1 MKKTTRILAA
11 VMSVALI
18 GAVPISSVPVV
29 AEDVSITDKN
39 QNNTYYIFYKDIDT
53 KEIDEIAAQKRLDY
67 VYSLYEQG
75 LSEREV
81 EKKST
86 DYYQEIRLD
95 LVKKAYK
102 EASANVLKELGV
114 DRSDAFCSNFT
125 PLVIC
130 SLTEEQYD
138 TAQKSENITDITF
151 FKDFELNIASTG
163 VSQNNTYYIFYND
176 IDTTEI
182 DNIAEQKKHDYTYS
196 LYEQGL
202 SEREVE
208 QKSSDYYQEVRLDL
222 VKKAYKDASAK
233 ILKELGLDDS
243 EVFCSSYTPL
253 IICSLNEE
261 QLVTA
266 HKSKNIKEITS
277 FKDFT
282 LEPTSIFNDKNSL
295 IEYFTTDSE
304 GNSVL
309 GDNIKVDAIFNSG
322 KNNNIDYLI
331 VYGLSDVKEIDVVVK
346 ELNKGRSYSWESPID
361 TFSGGIYDLIGSE
374 IKTNNQIKLIVFVD
388 DITPGFAGYDLSD
401 YSNDVGFDAKPYVIN
416 LGDPNGDYRINAV
429 DASIILS
436 TYAKIQTTTDYV
448 MSEDEIKKMDVNND
462 RAVDAVDAACVLSY
476 YAFISTDGTGSLN
489 DFLTVK

>member
-1 MKKTTRILAA
+1 MKKTTRVLAA

-53 KEIDEIAAQKRLDY
+53 KEIDEIVEQKRHDY
-67 VYSLYEQG
+67 IYSLYEQG

-81 EKKST
+81 EQKST

-95 LVKKAYK
+95 LIKKAYK
-102 EASANVLKELGV
+102 EASAKILDELGV
-114 DRSDAFCSNFT
+114 DSSDVFCSNFT

-138 TAQKSENITDITF
+138 NAQKSENITDITYF
-151 FKDFELNIASTG
+151 TDFELKPTSADS
-163 VSQNNTYYIFYND
+163 SQNMYYIFYKD

-182 DNIAEQKKHDYTYS
+182 DNYTEQKRHDYIYS

-208 QKSSDYYQEVRLDL
+208 QKSTDYYQEIRLDL
-222 VKKAYKDASAK
+222 VKKAYNEASSK
-233 ILKELGLDDS
+233 ILNELGINGSD
-243 EVFCSSYTPL
+243 VFCSSYTPL

-261 QLVTA
+261 QLDTA
-266 HKSKNIKEITS
+266 HKSENIKQITS

-282 LEPTSIFNDKNSL
+282 LEPTSILNDKNSF

-309 GDNIKVDAIFNSG
+309 GDNNKVDAIFNSG
-322 KNNNIDYLI
+322 KNKNIDYLI
-331 VYGLSDVKEIDVVVK
+331 VYGLADVKEIKAVVNK
-346 ELNKGRSYSWESPID
+346 LNKDRSYSWRSPID
-361 TFSGGIYDLIGSE
+361 TYSGGIYDLVGSA

-388 DITPGFAGYDLSD
+388 DITPGFAVNDISN
-401 YSNDVGFDAKPYVIN
+401 YSNDVGFDARKYVIN
-416 LGDPNGDYRINAV
+416 LGDANSDYSINAV

-436 TYAKIQTTTDYV
+436 TYAKIQTTTDYL

-462 RAVDAVDAACVLSY
+462 GSVDAVDASCVLSY
-476 YAFISTDGTGSLN
+476 YAFISTDGTGGIKE
-489 DFLTVK
+489 FLTK

>member
-18 GAVPISSVPVV
+18 GAVPISSVYVV

-53 KEIDEIAAQKRLDY
+53 KEIDEVVAQKRHDY
-67 VYSLYEQG
+67 IYSLYEQG

-95 LVKKAYK
+95 LVKEAYK
-102 EASANVLKELGV
+102 EAAANILKELGV
-114 DRSDAFCSNFT
+114 DGSDAFCSNFT

-130 SLTEEQYD
+130 NLTEEQYD
-138 TAQKSENITDITF
+138 NAQKSENITDITF
-151 FKDFELNIASTG
+151 FKDFKLDVTSVDNN
-163 VSQNNTYYIFYND
+163 QNMYYIFYND

-182 DNIAEQKKHDYTYS
+182 DNYSDQKKHDYIYS

-202 SEREVE
+202 SEQEVE
-208 QKSSDYYQEVRLDL
+208 KKSADYYQEVRLDL
-222 VKKAYKDASAK
+222 VKKAYKEASAK
-233 ILKELGLDDS
+233 ILTELGVDGSD
-243 EVFCSSYTPL
+243 VFCSSYTPL

-261 QLVTA
+261 QLEVA
-266 HKSKNIKEITS
+266 QKSENIKEITS

-282 LEPTSIFNDKNSL
+282 IEPTSIFNEKNSL

-322 KNNNIDYLI
+322 QNKNIDYLI
-331 VYGLSDVKEIDVVVK
+331 VYGLSDVKEIDAVVK

-361 TFSGGIYDLIGSE
+361 TFSGGIYDLIGSD

-388 DITPGFAGYDLSD
+388 DITPGFAGYDISD

-416 LGDPNGDYRINAV
+416 LGDPNGDYSINAV

-436 TYAKIQTTTDYV
+436 TYAKIQTTNDYV

-462 RAVDAVDAACVLSY
+462 GSVDAVDASCVLSY
-476 YAFISTDGTGSLN
+476 YAFISTEGTGSLN